1 MLDWLKK
8 KKAHF
13 DSMQLNTDAKIII
26 DQAFQSFH
34 ADSLNLIAKYVR
46 GQLEKSQHHF
56 GKSNID
62 LKRAI
67 FESKRFHKEAIRAN
81 DQKKIT
87 AMTLVIIYL
96 KSEMIGAGCEP
107 AIGRIQNFLNDFE
120 NLK

>member
-1 MLDWLKK
+1 
-8 KKAHF
+8 
-13 DSMQLNTDAKIII
+13 MQLNTDAEIII
-26 DQAFQSFH
+26 DQALLSFH
-34 ADSLNLIAKYVR
+34 ADSINLIAKDVR
-46 GQLEKSQHHF
+46 GQLKRSQHHF

-67 FESKRFHKEAIRAN
+67 FEFKRFHKEAIRAN

-96 KSEMIGAGCEP
+96 KSEMIGEGCEP